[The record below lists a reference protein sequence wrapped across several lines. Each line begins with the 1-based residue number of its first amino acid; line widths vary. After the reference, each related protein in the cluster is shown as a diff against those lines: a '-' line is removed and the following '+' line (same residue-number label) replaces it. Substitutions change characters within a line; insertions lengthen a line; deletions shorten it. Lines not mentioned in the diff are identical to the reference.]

1 VGVIYET
8 LSFKS
13 SIKLPLSLLNCKP
26 K

>member
-13 SIKLPLSLLNCKP
+13 SIKLPLSLLNCK
-26 K
+26 